1 MNKPKVIT
9 IANVKGG
16 VAKTTT
22 VINMAAVLNREGH
35 KTLVIDA
42 DPQVS
47 TSITYQAKMEGEA
60 TLYDV
65 LLERKGQRIP
75 IQDAIQH
82 TPLGDIV
89 AGDPLM
95 VEAEVNLANDA
106 MSIFRL
112 KDIFEASNLNDY
124 EYVLIDTK
132 GDISKLNKCCFAASD
147 EIIIPLEGDKYAIT
161 GLFQVKQAID
171 EVKRVNPKLKIAG
184 FLITKYQHTNIDK
197 DTKEQLAAVAES
209 FGTQM
214 YDSIIR
220 STVKVK
226 EAVAMDKSVVQYAMS
241 STAGM
246 DYYDFVEEY
255 LAKEA

>member
-1 MNKPKVIT
+1 MAKVIT

-89 AGDPLM
+89 AGDRLM
-95 VEAEVNLANDA
+95 VEAEVNLAFDSDGVYRFKDA
-106 MSIFRL
+106 FDSSDL
-112 KDIFEASNLNDY
+112 SDY
-124 EYVLIDTK
+124 EYVIIDTQ
-132 GDISKLNKCCFAASD
+132 GAITQLNKSCFAASD
-147 EIIIPLEGDKYAIT
+147 EIIIPLEGDSWAVE

-171 EVKRVNPKLKIAG
+171 EVKKRANPNLKIAG
-184 FLITKYQHTNIDK
+184 FLITKFQHTNIDK
-197 DTKEQLAAVAES
+197 DTKEQFAAVAKS

-214 YDSIIR
+214 YDTFIR

-226 EAVAMDKSVVQYAMS
+226 ESVAMNKSVVQYAMS

-255 LAKEA
+255 LSKEA